1 MYYAFNE
8 ESIFLEAAHFA
19 ESNNLTLIGEFGD
32 IREEEDSDLDYVIDS
47 LMYWIEEEEVEHLI
61 VSSFASLGRDIIE
74 AIKVKNQLHSMGICV
89 WLMNTCTRTLN
100 DDGTVNE
107 LADSVFT
114 MLKKQTNNV

>member
-8 ESIFLEAAHFA
+8 ESTFIESAHFA
-19 ESNNLTLIGEFGD
+19 ESNGLTLLGEFGD
-32 IREEEDSDLDYVIDS
+32 TREEDNLDVDDVIDS

-61 VSSFASLGRDIIE
+61 VSSFASLGRNIIE
-74 AIKVKNQLHSMGICV
+74 AIKVKNQLHSIGVCV

-107 LADSVFT
+107 LADNVFT
-114 MLKKQTNNV
+114 MLKKTNQ